1 MELQM
6 FKPFIKTFSLLA
18 LLNTAIFAETIKNI
32 DYVGDGNTQ
41 HLLDLYIPSGA
52 GPFPAVMH
60 YPGMAFSNGNSK
72 SDGGLSSSYNAAGF
86 IVVAP
91 NLTGGV
97 VAKYPTQIQEL
108 KAAVRFL
115 RANAAKYKIDP
126 KFIGVIGFS
135 SGAWN
140 TVMLST
146 TGDVKEYK
154 VGNITMDL
162 EGKLGGNPEYSS
174 RVQAGWASAPP
185 TDFLI
190 MDSCGSDMNHGGAS
204 SPEGGLIG
212 GALAQNKE
220 KCALANPITYITA
233 DDPPIHLVHGTS
245 DRVVPTCQSVVMF
258 NALKASTN
266 KHEMT
271 YTPAS
276 GGHAANFTGSLDFFK
291 KALASNKEGC
301 LDPKNPNF
309 DPLATYCSTG
319 NCSTPV
325 GTLPSTISKMQPTVS
340 MRGLALVNSSIEMV
354 TYTTFDVAGQVIA
367 SGRIAPNSSFDL
379 RKTGSGMRLC
389 EIKGN
394 GVSVHCKV
402 MCP

>member
-6 FKPFIKTFSLLA
+6 NQPLILIFLLLVLLTNATF
-18 LLNTAIFAETIKNI
+18 TETIKNI

-41 HLLDLYIPSGA
+41 HLLDIYIPSGA

-72 SDGGLSSSYNAAGF
+72 SDGGLSSSYNAAGW

-140 TVMLST
+140 TVILST

-154 VGNITMDL
+154 VGSTTMDI
-162 EGKLGGNPEYSS
+162 EGKLGGNLEYSS

-212 GALAQNKE
+212 GALAQNKD

-245 DRVVPTCQSVVMF
+245 DRIVPTCQSVVMF

-276 GGHAANFTGSLDFFK
+276 GGHAPNLTGSLDFFK
-291 KALASNKEGC
+291 KALTANKEGC

-309 DPLATYCSTG
+309 DPLATYCNTA
-319 NCSTPV
+319 NCCTSV
-325 GTLPSTISKMQPTVS
+325 RTLPSTITKMQPTAS
-340 MRGLALVNSSIEMV
+340 LQRLALVNYSAEMI
-354 TYTTFDVAGQVIA
+354 TYTAFDVAGHVVA
-367 SGRIAPNSSFDL
+367 SGRLAPNRSFDL
-379 RKTGSGMRLC
+379 RETGSGLRLC
-389 EIKGN
+389 ELQGN
-394 GVSVHCKV
+394 GITVHGKV